1 MEKQLMLQALEEKMD
16 AYRKHRPST
25 AEMDI
30 VIFRAFC
37 SGKSAVR
44 IAMDT
49 PCAESTVYRAI
60 RRVKDYLKLPEVVPF
75 LEVLRKHVAEHA
87 PSYGDWNDQSLLQML
102 YVAYSEYNRFEND
115 DMKCGVEG
123 LYDLLEGLP
132 LKSGRK
138 IIALRMICVGWF
150 HFRFD
155 AYKRTHVE
163 YCINTKRK
171 I

>member
-16 AYRKHRPST
+16 AYRKYRPST

-60 RRVKDYLKLPEVVPF
+60 QRVKDFLKVPELDSLLKILHRYITENPP
-75 LEVLRKHVAEHA
+75 H
-87 PSYGDWNDQSLLQML
+87 YGDWNAQSVLEML
-102 YVAYSEYNRFEND
+102 YVAYSEYNRFESEDSKAGYNT
-115 DMKCGVEG
+115 
-123 LYDLLEGLP
+123 LYESLSVLS
-132 LKSGRK
+132 LKSLDK
-138 IIALRMICVGWF
+138 IIDVVADLCHYHERDGFTEGVKLGLRLGDEL
-150 HFRFD
+150 RG
-155 AYKRTHVE
+155 
-163 YCINTKRK
+163 
-171 I
+171 